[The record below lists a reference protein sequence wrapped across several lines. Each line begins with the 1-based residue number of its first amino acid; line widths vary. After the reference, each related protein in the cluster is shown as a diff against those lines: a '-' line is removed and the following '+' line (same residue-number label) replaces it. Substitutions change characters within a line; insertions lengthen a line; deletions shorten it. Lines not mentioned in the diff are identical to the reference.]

1 MVEAIGIYLGILIAF
16 IGGLMLWLPRLS
28 RRELFFAVTVRDDFP
43 RGETARP
50 ILRRFDARVVGVTLV
65 SEAIVALGVGRSHL
79 WPALAAPILQL
90 AGCFW
95 AFLAAHKATTPHA
108 VVPTKVREATLA
120 PRAIRPVGGWWL
132 QLAPFAVLGAA
143 AAYLHAN
150 WGRIP
155 SRFPVH
161 WGVNGTPN
169 GWSMRTP
176 MGVYGPLIF
185 GGVVAGI
192 LVLLNWLILHL
203 TRRVHASGG
212 AASAELARERRYLL
226 ILTFTEFAI
235 AFDFGWTAILPLR
248 AGPESSPSMAFP
260 LGGTLLLLG
269 LLVLLFVAHRPQEP
283 QPAASASVIG
293 DRTEDRYW
301 KAGVIYVNRKDPA
314 VVVEKRFGIGYTMNF
329 GHWISWLILLLI
341 LLVPLL
347 ALIFVRPH

>member
-1 MVEAIGIYLGILIAF
+1 MAEAIGIYLGILVAF

-28 RRELFFAVTVRDDFP
+28 RRELFFAVTVRADFP
-43 RGETARP
+43 AGESARP
-50 ILRRFDARVVGVTLV
+50 ILRRFDARVVGVTLAA
-65 SEAIVALGVGRSHL
+65 EAIVAWGVGTSHL
-79 WPALAAPILQL
+79 WPSLGAPILQL

-95 AFLAAHKATTPHA
+95 AFLAAHKATIPHA
-108 VVPTKVREATLA
+108 VVPTTVREAALA
-120 PRAIRPVGGWWL
+120 PRAIGPVGGWLL
-132 QLAPFAVLGAA
+132 QLAPFAILGVA

-150 WGRIP
+150 WERIP
-155 SRFPVH
+155 ARFPVH

-169 GWSMRTP
+169 GWSTRTL

-185 GGVVAGI
+185 GGVVVGV
-192 LVLLNWLILHL
+192 LVLLNWLILHW

-226 ILTFTEFAI
+226 ILTFTEFLI

-248 AGPESSPSMAFP
+248 ASPASSPSMAFP

-269 LLVLLFVAHRPQEP
+269 LLVLLFVAHRPREP
-283 QPAASASVIG
+283 QPAAGGNVIG

-314 VVVEKRFGIGYTMNF
+314 VLVEKRFGIGYTMNF
-329 GHWISWLILLLI
+329 GHWISWLILLLV

-347 ALIFVRPH
+347 ALIFVKPH